1 MRGLTGAL
9 LLFALAPAA
18 AASTWTR
25 IPAFEY
31 SHYGFVSDVGDATAI
46 FLNPA
51 GLSGGPGTNMYL
63 DVTGDDNELTE
74 YVVALQGKSLGFAYR
89 HRDLHGAG
97 VSPASND
104 PVLGEGNLDTY
115 TGAGGHTWGPV
126 SLGVG
131 AVWTKTDLPGEDA
144 FSWEAGLLYRVA
156 TLAAVG
162 GRLSNIQH
170 PDFLDGEVR
179 PLYTYGFTLRPL
191 FGMLTLSAQG
201 SHEDGRADII
211 HMAYGA
217 KLGLRSGLTVL
228 ATVLDEPGS
237 DPTLG
242 ASVTY
247 FFGKGAVSGRLR
259 TLDGTDG
266 YRGQVAIQAYDQFWQ
281 QGGAP

>member
-1 MRGLTGAL
+1 MRVLIGAL
-9 LLFALAPAA
+9 FIFAFAPAA
-18 AASTWTR
+18 LASTWTR

-31 SHYGFVSDVGDATAI
+31 SHYGFVSDTGDATAI

-51 GLSGGPGTNMYL
+51 GLAGGPGTNMYL
-63 DVTGDDNELTE
+63 DVTGDDEELTE
-74 YVVALQGKSLGFAYR
+74 YVIALQGKSLGFAYR

-97 VSPASND
+97 VAPASSD

-115 TGAGGHTWGPV
+115 TGAGGHTWGMV

-131 AVWTKTDLPGEDA
+131 AVWNKTDLPGEDS
-144 FSWEAGLLYRVA
+144 FSWEAGLQVRAGTIAIL
-156 TLAAVG
+156 G

-170 PDFLDGEVR
+170 PDFLDGELR

-191 FGMLTLSAQG
+191 FGKLTLSAQG
-201 SHEDGRADII
+201 NHEDGRADII
-211 HMAYGA
+211 QMAYGA
-217 KLGLRSGLTVL
+217 KLSLQALTIG
-228 ATVLDEPGS
+228 ATVQDEPGS

-259 TLDGTDG
+259 TLEGTDG

-281 QGGAP
+281 HGGAP